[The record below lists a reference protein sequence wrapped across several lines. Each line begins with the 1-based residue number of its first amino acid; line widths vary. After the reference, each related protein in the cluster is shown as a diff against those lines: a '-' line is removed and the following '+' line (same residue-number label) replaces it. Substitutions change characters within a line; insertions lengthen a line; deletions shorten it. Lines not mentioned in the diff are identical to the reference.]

1 MSTNTLI
8 QTLDGADA
16 TAGPCPYCHGI
27 GILEAT
33 DMFCGAGGSSNGLE
47 HVRCPLCGRKLIA
60 VTQALNHWDLAVEAH
75 NANFPDADHDVHDV
89 EEIPPSRF
97 RRTPIFW
104 ASPECVNH
112 TNTKGKRDESP
123 EAERSRATF
132 KDIVRF
138 TEYHLYDVVMVENV
152 VEARLWCEHNKCACG
167 AGFDRWFKAM
177 CDLGYEG
184 QVIYFNS
191 QFALPT
197 PQSRDR
203 MYVVFW
209 RVGLREPDLGFPPIS
224 WCSSCEQVVR
234 GVRRWKPAS
243 RGSSREKIFAWG
255 RYGAQ
260 YTYGCPNEGC
270 DAAVAPAVVG
280 AKSIIDFGLP
290 IERIGDKAPT
300 YCKTC
305 GTKHPVACKTR
316 TRIKTGW
323 EKIGNRAPIQCQVGG
338 NLYERPG
345 YARVWSIDDVAR
357 TVTGTSSYALALPE
371 RNGSVPRS
379 VEEPVPTVT
388 GRSQLGVVEPSDSI
402 IVRTGGQSPA
412 PSVPGE
418 PMNTI
423 TAHDRQIGLVMQNM
437 ENNQP
442 RDVAEPTPPVTT
454 GGNHMLV
461 QVNHGGGK
469 GGRRAMPID
478 EPHPTIAGHGECA
491 LVEFRGDH
499 GTMREA
505 DRPSHTVTAQGTHH
519 GMLVYNGVPGFVRD
533 LEDAAGTITTRDK
546 QAILMPYFRTGVARE
561 VDRPLGAVTTHDRE
575 ALVITDADIDE
586 CYLRM
591 LQWPELLAA
600 QQMHIRPDGTAYELT
615 ARRKDSR
622 GKMREL
628 SNELRTKMIGNAVSS
643 PVATMLGAAIVPI
656 LI

>member
-1 MSTNTLI
+1 MPTALF
-8 QTLDGADA
+8 DGARRETVNGA
-16 TAGPCPYCHGI
+16 CPYCAGI
-27 GILEAT
+27 GVLEAT

-47 HVRCPLCGRKLIA
+47 HVRCPMCGRKLIV

-89 EEIPPSRF
+89 DEIKPSRF
-97 RRTPIFW
+97 RRTPLFW

-138 TEYHLYDVVMVENV
+138 TDHHNYDVVFVENV
-152 VEARLWCEHNKCACG
+152 VEARLWCEHPKCACG
-167 AGFDRWFKAM
+167 AEFDAWFTAM

-184 QVIYFNS
+184 KVIYFNS

-203 MYVVFW
+203 MYVLFW
-209 RVGLREPDLGFPPIS
+209 RIGLNEPDLSFPPVS
-224 WCSSCEQVVR
+224 WCSSCEQVVH
-234 GVRRWKPAS
+234 GERRWKKPS
-243 RGSSREKIFAWG
+243 RGSSRENIFEWG

-260 YTYGCPNEGC
+260 YVYHCPNDGC
-270 DAAVAPAVVG
+270 DSQVAPAVVG
-280 AKSIIDFGLP
+280 AKSIIDLSLP
-290 IERIGDKAPT
+290 IERIADKAPT

-305 GTKHPVACKTR
+305 GKRHPTACKTR
-316 TRIKTGW
+316 RRIKVGW
-323 EKIGNRAPIQCQVGG
+323 ERIGNRVPIQCQVGG

-345 YARVWSIDDVAR
+345 YARVWSLEDPMR
-357 TVTGTSSYALALPE
+357 TVTGTSSTALALPE
-371 RNGSVPRS
+371 RSGSVPAS
-379 VEEPVPTVT
+379 IEQPTPTVT
-388 GRSQLGVVEPSDSI
+388 SRSQLGVVEPGESLI
-402 IVRTGGQSPA
+402 LRTGGQSPA
-412 PSVPGE
+412 PSMPEE

-423 TAHDRQIGLVMQNM
+423 TAHDRQIGLVLQNM
-437 ENNQP
+437 ANNVG
-442 RDVAEPTPPVTT
+442 RDVKEPMPPVTT
-454 GGNHMLV
+454 GGN
-461 QVNHGGGK
+461 G
-469 GGRRAMPID
+469 
-478 EPHPTIAGHGECA
+478 T

-499 GTMREA
+499 GSMREL
-505 DRPSHTVTAQGTHH
+505 DRPAHTITAEGTHH

-533 LEDAAGTITTRDK
+533 LRDAAGTITTRDK

-561 VDRPLGAVTTHDRE
+561 LGRPMGTVTTHDRE

-600 QQMHIRPDGTAYELT
+600 QQMHVRPDGSAYELT
-615 ARRKDSR
+615 ARRKDKR

-643 PVATMLGAAIVPI
+643 PVATMLGGAAVEI
-656 LI
+656 LR